1 MINKIIFISIT
12 SIALFSCSKSSKP
25 KLVVYIVSDQLTP
38 DLLNKYDSLFTGGF
52 RWLKDNGI
60 NYTNTFHNHGKT
72 NTGPGYYTLSTSIY
86 PGKGGIISNDW
97 YDRDIKKAVNVV
109 EDTSAVNFSGKGKGR
124 SFKNISASTLAD
136 WIKDDNPKS
145 KVVSISG
152 KDRGSILMAGKN
164 PDLALWYDKDGGY
177 TSSTYY
183 LPAMPVWVSDFNKNL
198 NVRSYKDSTWSLLKK
213 QHIYKEYARADDFK
227 GEKIVSKKNGAKSTL
242 PLNFGE
248 MSTRSL
254 LSGFYEYPQGDRA
267 LVSLATES
275 ISRLKLGSDNHTDI
289 LFLGLSATDGVGHH
303 FGPNSV
309 EQLDNYL
316 RSDKNLM
323 HLIDYIRGEIGIDN
337 ALFILTGDHG
347 VMALPEY
354 LQSQKITSGRVSA
367 SQRKKAYSK
376 ILNQIEQ
383 AIGSDMFVQ
392 YGNAFYFNRELSKE
406 EREVAT
412 QIIKTAVLDIEGVRE
427 AMSVDE
433 IVNLSPNKLN
443 NRLKNMIHPEK
454 SPDVYV
460 LLKENWLWKR
470 DYGSSHGSH
479 YDYDSHVPLLI
490 SKNNLVMK
498 KNSSNVSTVDIPV
511 TIAKILGIN
520 YPVNVDGI
528 PIDVDFHYK

>member
-38 DLLNKYDSLFTGGF
+38 DLLNKYDPLFTGGF

-60 NYTNTFHNHGKT
+60 DYTNTFHNHGKT
-72 NTGPGYYTLSTSIY
+72 NTGPGYYTLSTGIY

-97 YDRDIKKAVNVV
+97 YDRDIKRAVNVV
-109 EDTSAVNFSGKGKGR
+109 EDTNAVNFSGNGKGR
-124 SFKNISASTLAD
+124 SIKNISASTLAD
-136 WIKDDNPKS
+136 WVKDANPKS

-198 NVRSYKDSTWSLLKK
+198 NVRSYKDSTWSLLRK
-213 QHIYKEYARADDFK
+213 QFIYKEYARADDFN
-227 GEKIVSKKNGAKSTL
+227 GEKIVSKKSGAKSTL

-254 LSGFYEYPQGDRA
+254 LNGFYEYPQGDRS
-267 LVSLATES
+267 LVSLAIKS

-323 HLIDYIRGEIGIDN
+323 HLIDYISGEIGLDN
-337 ALFILTGDHG
+337 VLFILTGDHG

-354 LQSQKITSGRVSA
+354 LQSQKISSGRVSA
-367 SQRKKAYSK
+367 SQRKNVYAK

-383 AIGSDMFVQ
+383 AIGSDRFVQ

-406 EREVAT
+406 ERDVAT
-412 QIIKTAVLDIEGVRE
+412 QIIKKAVLDIKGVRE
-427 AMSVDE
+427 ALSIDE
-433 IVNLSPNKLN
+433 IVNLSTSKLN
-443 NRLKNMIHPEK
+443 NRLKNMIHPDK

-470 DYGSSHGSH
+470 SYGSSHGSH

-498 KNSSNVSTVDIPV
+498 KNSNNVSTVDIPV
-511 TIAKILGIN
+511 TIAKILGVD

-528 PIDVDFHYK
+528 PIEIDFHHK

>member
-12 SIALFSCSKSSKP
+12 SISLFSCSKSSKT

-60 NYTNTFHNHGKT
+60 DYTNTFHNHGKT
-72 NTGPGYYTLSTSIY
+72 NTGPGYYALSTSIY

-124 SFKNISASTLAD
+124 SFKNIRASTLAD

-164 PDLALWYDKDGGY
+164 PDLALWYNKDGGY

-213 QHIYKEYARADDFK
+213 QQIYKEYARADDFN

-254 LSGFYEYPQGDRA
+254 LNGFYEYPQGDRS
-267 LVSLATES
+267 LVSLAIES
-275 ISRLKLGSDNHTDI
+275 ISRLKLGSDDHTDI

-323 HLIDYIRGEIGIDN
+323 HLIDYISAEIGIDN
-337 ALFILTGDHG
+337 TLFILTSDHG

-354 LQSQKITSGRVSA
+354 LQSQKISSGRVSA
-367 SQRKKAYSK
+367 SQRKKVYAK

-383 AIGSDMFVQ
+383 AIGKDKFVQ

-406 EREVAT
+406 EREVAI
-412 QIIKTAVLDIEGVRE
+412 QIIKKAVLNINGVKE
-427 AMSVDE
+427 ALSIDE
-433 IVNLSPNKLN
+433 IVNLPTSKLN
-443 NRLKNMIHPEK
+443 NRLKNMIHQEK
-454 SPDVYV
+454 SPDIYV

-479 YDYDSHVPLLI
+479 YDYDSHVPLII

-498 KNSSNVSTVDIPV
+498 KNSNNVSTVDIPV
-511 TIAKILGIN
+511 TIAKILDVN

-528 PIDVDFHYK
+528 PIKVDFHYK

>member
-60 NYTNTFHNHGKT
+60 DYTNTFHNHGKT
-72 NTGPGYYTLSTSIY
+72 NTGPGYYTLSTSLY

-136 WIKDDNPKS
+136 WIKDANPKS

-164 PDLALWYDKDGGY
+164 PDLALWYDKNGGY

-213 QHIYKEYARADDFK
+213 QLVYKDYARADDFK
-227 GEKIVSKKNGAKSTL
+227 GEKIVSKKSGAKSTL

-248 MSTRSL
+248 MPTRSL
-254 LSGFYEYPQGDRA
+254 LNGFYEYPQGDRA
-267 LVSLATES
+267 LVTLAIES

-323 HLIDYIRGEIGIDN
+323 HLIDYISDEIGLDN

-354 LQSQKITSGRVSA
+354 LQSQKISSGRVSA
-367 SQRKKAYSK
+367 SQRKKVYAK

-383 AIGSDMFVQ
+383 AIGSDRFVQ

-412 QIIKTAVLDIEGVRE
+412 LIIKKAVLDIKGVRG
-427 AMSVDE
+427 ALSINE
-433 IVNLSPNKLN
+433 IVNLSPSKLN

-460 LLKENWLWKR
+460 LLKENWLWKK

-490 SKNNLVMK
+490 SKNNLVVK
-498 KNSSNVSTVDIPV
+498 KNSNNVNTVDIAV

-520 YPVNVDGI
+520 YPKNVDGI
-528 PIDVDFHYK
+528 PIEVDFHYK